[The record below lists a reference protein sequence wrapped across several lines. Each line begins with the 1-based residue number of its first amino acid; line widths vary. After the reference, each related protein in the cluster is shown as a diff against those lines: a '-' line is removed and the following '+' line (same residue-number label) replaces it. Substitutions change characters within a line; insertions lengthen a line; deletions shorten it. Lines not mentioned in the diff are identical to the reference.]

1 MRVIFMGTPDFSVAS
16 AAAIKAAGHDIV
28 AVFTQPDKPKNRGKQ
43 IATSPVKDF
52 AVENGIPVYQ
62 PQSLK
67 KVKVECDPNKKYLYE
82 IDMTKE
88 EAEDHRRKLNEEAE
102 SMLAVLR
109 ELAPDV
115 IVVVAYGQI
124 LPKEVLELPKFG
136 CVNVHASL
144 LPEYRG
150 AAPIQ
155 RCIQDGATRSGVCT
169 MRMDEGL
176 DTGDVIMR
184 YEVDIPDDMTGSQL
198 WEKLS
203 KAGAELICETLT
215 ALENGTAKFTKQPAE
230 GTYAKMIHKMLL
242 LLDLTKPAREV
253 YNFIRAMAD
262 TPCAYTRLP
271 DGKRLKV
278 YRSKI
283 SDIKFEQGSMPE
295 AGTVV
300 DDKTLAVVCGD
311 GNCVEF
317 TEVQPE
323 GGKRMTTEA
332 FLRGRKIEKGT
343 VLK

>member
-1 MRVIFMGTPDFSVAS
+1 MRVVFMGTPDFAVAS
-16 AAAIKAAGHDIV
+16 ASAIKAAGHDIT

-52 AVENGIPVYQ
+52 ALENDIPVYQ
-62 PQSLK
+62 PLSLRK
-67 KVKVECDPNKKYLYE
+67 GED
-82 IDMTKE
+82 
-88 EAEDHRRKLNEEAE
+88 AEKSL
-102 SMLAVLR
+102 SVLR

-124 LPKEVLELPKFG
+124 LPKAVLELPRFG

-155 RCIQDGATRSGVCT
+155 RCIQDGAKRSGVCT

-184 YEVDIPDDMTGSQL
+184 REVEIPEDMTGSQL
-198 WEKLS
+198 WELLS
-203 KAGAELICETLT
+203 HTGADLICETLER
-215 ALENGTAKFTKQPAE
+215 LENGTAEFTKQPVE
-230 GTYAKMIHKMLL
+230 GTYAKMISKEELR
-242 LLDLTKPAREV
+242 LDFTKPARDV

-262 TPCAYTRLP
+262 APCAYTVLP

-278 YRSKI
+278 CRARLSGQ
-283 SDIKFEQGSMPE
+283 SLELS
-295 AGTVV
+295 AGAVA
-300 DDKTLAVVCGD
+300 DSKTLSVACGD
-311 GNCVEF
+311 GMCVEF

-323 GGKRMTTEA
+323 GGKRMSTDA
-332 FLRGRKIEKGT
+332 FLRGKKIDQGT
-343 VLK
+343 ILQ